1 MVFKQNKTKNI
12 FDPPL
17 RRVRPKV
24 NTPLYL
30 KSWTLL
36 EFHTWRVYT
45 PPKWRE
51 QALANIFSTIL
62 EARVRNQL
70 GVVYISF
77 SASNK
82 KHEFYITGCHK
93 DSSFQQRKL
102 ESFNMYIYFESYK
115 ADKSFMKHPAHN
127 YNLLIL
133 CLIIMLDQIRGGGSC
148 NNN

>member
-1 MVFKQNKTKNI
+1 MASLRAQYLNKTKNI

-24 NTPLYL
+24 NSLVTPLYL

-36 EFHTWRVYT
+36 DFHTWHVYT
-45 PPKWRE
+45 PPKWQE

-102 ESFNMYIYFESYK
+102 ESFNMYIYIYIYISK
-115 ADKSFMKHPAHN
+115 VIKLTNVSWNTPP
-127 YNLLIL
+127 
-133 CLIIMLDQIRGGGSC
+133 IIITCYL
-148 NNN
+148 